1 MAFLYKGFF
10 KGAVKMRDVIVCRT
24 SRKEKDQ
31 QGHFISKAGFQ
42 LPDFSV
48 TFYMF
53 AIYYFNQLKL
63 VIVSNF
69 YPLLMGPFT
78 EKKKKKG
85 GGGERERRDS

>member
-42 LPDFSV
+42 LSDFSV
-48 TFYMF
+48 TFY
-53 AIYYFNQLKL
+53 NC
-63 VIVSNF
+63 
-69 YPLLMGPFT
+69 
-78 EKKKKKG
+78 
-85 GGGERERRDS
+85 